1 MRFLGILHG
10 VQTIDF
16 YLLRLVWGGQASFS
30 LPKHKGHLNVTLQHG
45 SRKIDKH
52 PILILQL
59 TATGLGAD
67 KSMNAVWVW
76 FEVAHEW
83 IVCGFTDL
91 TGATIQKDIWQRT
104 DVI

>member
-1 MRFLGILHG
+1 MKPQNMQPS
-10 VQTIDF
+10 V
-16 YLLRLVWGGQASFS
+16 
-30 LPKHKGHLNVTLQHG
+30 
-45 SRKIDKH
+45 H
-52 PILILQL
+52 PIMRQLIQL

-67 KSMNAVWVW
+67 KSMDAVWEW

-91 TGATIQKDIWQRT
+91 TGATIQKDIWKRI